1 MSAASGAGSKRPPL
15 TIGETWIRY
24 WFEPTAVRPLAVV
37 RILTGLLGLLLAW
50 SYADDLLAW
59 FGPEGMVP
67 HDVAAVWRPRWGASL
82 YDLAATP
89 WAVRGLFFATIAAF
103 VALTIGLGSRFVAVA
118 AAVLWASLLHRGPML
133 AGPADDC
140 LSVLLWCL
148 VVGPCGRDLSLD
160 RLIAGRREP
169 APSAWAR
176 VSLGLLQVH
185 ASVITLAAI
194 LAQLKGDA
202 WWNGTA
208 AWWLASRTGAV
219 DLRAAYLGSE
229 YLMNLVTH
237 AIVVFEILFAAGIWF
252 TVTRRTVARLALV
265 AWPVIGLLA
274 GEPLW
279 GLAMAVFA
287 VPLADVVLQDAAG
300 A

>member
-1 MSAASGAGSKRPPL
+1 MNPRPAPPAESPLAAAWDRFWFAPAG
-15 TIGETWIRY
+15 
-24 WFEPTAVRPLAVV
+24 VRPLAVV

-50 SYADDLLAW
+50 SYADDLLVW
-59 FGPEGMVP
+59 FGPDGMIP
-67 HDVAAVWRPRWGASL
+67 RDVAAAWRSPWGVSL
-82 YDLAATP
+82 YDAATTAP
-89 WAVRGLFFATIAAF
+89 AVRGLFWLTLAAF
-103 VALTIGLGSRFVAVA
+103 GALAVGLGSRFAAVL
-118 AAVLWASLLHRGPML
+118 AAVLWASLMHRGPML

-148 VVGPCGRDLSLD
+148 AVGPCGGDLSVD
-160 RLIAGRREP
+160 RLLAGRAAR
-169 APSAWAR
+169 APSPWAR
-176 VSLGLLQVH
+176 LSLGLLQVV
-185 ASVITLAAI
+185 ASGITLAAL

-208 AWWLASRTGAV
+208 AWWLASRAGAI
-219 DLRAAYLGSE
+219 DLRDAYLGSE

-237 AIVVFEILFAAGIWF
+237 AIVAFEILFATGIWF
-252 TVTRRTVARLALV
+252 RATRRTVARIALV
-265 AWPVIGLLA
+265 AWPAIGWLA

-287 VPLADVVLQDAAG
+287 VPLADVVPQEAAI